1 MRVPRAAATR
11 CWGLLLCLGLVLPAA
26 AQQTVTS
33 GQVVPTPQA
42 TPAAG
47 QPTPTPTPTPPP
59 PPPYAFGWRQSIGNS
74 GPLTLVVTDGLLLV
88 SGGTPPLVAR
98 SLDTGEALWKA
109 SLSPAGTPA
118 IGDHL
123 LFVPSSGQLSA
134 LDETTGAIKWQDT
147 LPSPVSPP
155 LWRAGWLIVAADRE
169 LRAYRGA
176 DGTRLW
182 TLPLPAAVTNA
193 PVIDGDSLFVTLAD
207 QTLVAVD
214 IKQPALTW
222 TVPLATKAGPLLAA
236 NGLVYFGGDDGN
248 VYAYRQVTANR
259 PEWVYRARTG
269 TLGAPIA
276 DAKHVY
282 VALLNN
288 TARALDAHNGSMLW
302 AVELPARPTF
312 GMALG
317 VDKLV
322 VPLLSGEIAVCIFRP
337 GGLRPTTRVIAF
349 PKPPDAPPG
358 FFQRLESSV
367 VKKDLSRVYLA
378 TVSFQDERTLTALD
392 SGAAKK

>member
-1 MRVPRAAATR
+1 M
-11 CWGLLLCLGLVLPAA
+11 
-26 AQQTVTS
+26 
-33 GQVVPTPQA
+33 
-42 TPAAG
+42 
-47 QPTPTPTPTPPP
+47 
-59 PPPYAFGWRQSIGNS
+59 
-74 GPLTLVVTDGLLLV
+74 

-98 SLDTGEALWKA
+98 SLDTGELRWNA

-118 IGDHL
+118 TGDHL

-134 LDETTGAIKWQDT
+134 LDETTGAIKWQDA

-169 LRAYRGA
+169 LRAYRGV

-182 TLPLPAAVTNA
+182 TLPLPAAVINA

-207 QTLVAVD
+207 RSLVAVD
-214 IKQPALTW
+214 IKRPAVTW
-222 TVPLATKAGPLLAA
+222 TVGLVAAPGQMLAA

-248 VYAYRQVTANR
+248 VYAYRQSSASR

-282 VALLNN
+282 VSLLNN
-288 TARALDAHNGSMLW
+288 SARALDARNGSMRW
-302 AVELPARPTF
+302 AVELPARPTL

-317 VDKLV
+317 PDKLV
-322 VPLLSGEIAVCIFRP
+322 VPLLSGELAVCTFRP
-337 GGLRPTTRVIAF
+337 GGLRPATSIIAF

-367 VKKDLSRVYLA
+367 IKQDLSKVYLA

-392 SGAAKK
+392 GAAAVKK